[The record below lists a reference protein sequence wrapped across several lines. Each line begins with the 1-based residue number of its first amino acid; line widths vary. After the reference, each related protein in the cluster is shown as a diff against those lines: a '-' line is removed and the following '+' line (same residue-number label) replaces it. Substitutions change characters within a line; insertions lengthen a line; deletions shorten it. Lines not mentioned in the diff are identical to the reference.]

1 MLLRAR
7 LPDGNVTVFT
17 RRITTIRFDNAWIFD
32 FRISTFLFLL
42 LLDEDLERWRVWR
55 FLFGIIKVWKGL
67 ILFQVC
73 WKFVDLFERRNFEL
87 VVFFYIYKW
96 NLKNNLSRIFG
107 IVELISWPTRG
118 RVSISINQK
127 IKRLFKSNKAGIPP
141 SLVFNETLVAE
152 TIIRSYL
159 H

>member
-1 MLLRAR
+1 M
-7 LPDGNVTVFT
+7 D
-17 RRITTIRFDNAWIFD
+17 IRFSNFYLSLSSSFRRGFREMESLTIFVWNNKSMK
-32 FRISTFLFLL
+32 RINFVPSLL
-42 LLDEDLERWRVWR
+42 E
-55 FLFGIIKVWKGL
+55 I
-67 ILFQVC
+67 C
-73 WKFVDLFERRNFEL
+73 WFIRAEKFWVGC
-87 VVFFYIYKW
+87 FFYIYKW